1 MSAGDRGGSRGR
13 RLTARVLV
21 GAAVLFA
28 VLAVTLS
35 YLGRAVLRPVPFA
48 DRAVAALRD
57 PAVQSDVA
65 DHVTNAVTSIGGGD
79 LVAVRPVMRSL
90 AGGIVGS
97 QAFAALFRRA
107 VLQAHEAVV
116 QRGDGRV
123 LISVADLG
131 VLVQGV
137 LDRLAPTAARKIG
150 AERVSTLFTLHPDG
164 AVIDVVKV
172 ARGIYAAAWVLA
184 VLAAIAAIA
193 ALFVSEDRRRAGWRL
208 GVGLAIGGLTLAVVV
223 IVGREIA
230 EQVAPA
236 GRGLAVGAL
245 WRAFL
250 GGLQVQALLLAAAGA
265 IVAGTSAGH
274 LGRAGR
280 EAWRA
285 AVWLV
290 RPAPGASQPPSLGG
304 AIVLVALGVLILLEP
319 GTALTAIALLA
330 GLYILYR
337 GVAAASMAV
346 ALGAGTLSPG
356 RWSARRVVRRA
367 PPFIAGAL
375 VVLAGVIILTGGGD
389 EAPAATPL
397 TCNGFVALCNRPL
410 NDVALAATHN
420 SMASVTIPHWLFGQQ
435 DGTIADQLD
444 QGIHGLLIDT
454 YYGFAVRGG
463 VRTDLD
469 TLPKR
474 NAAERQIG
482 APAVKAAQQ
491 LRARLPAGTGGDRG
505 IFLCHGFCEIGWVT
519 LASALSDLRSFL
531 VSHPGEVVVVINQDE
546 GVTPTDIQKAFE
558 RAGLLDLVYR
568 GPLGPFP
575 TLRQMIDSNQRLVVM
590 AENDAGDIPW
600 YHLAYAHALQ
610 ETPFRFTN
618 APQLTDRAKLAASC
632 RAHRGPSSAPL
643 FLVNHW
649 VDTTPAPRPSLA
661 SVVNARGALLTR
673 AQTCQRQR
681 GRLPNLVAVDFY
693 RRGDVLGVV
702 NTLNGVSR

>member
-13 RLTARVLV
+13 RLSARVLV
-21 GAAVLFA
+21 GVAVLFA

-35 YLGRAVLRPVPFA
+35 YLGRAVLRPGPFA

-79 LVAVRPVMRSL
+79 LVAVRPVVRSL
-90 AGGIVGS
+90 AGGIVGG

-107 VLQAHEAVV
+107 VRQAHEAVV

-150 AERVSTLFTLHPDG
+150 AERASTLFTLHPDG
-164 AVIDVVKV
+164 AVIDIVKV
-172 ARGIYAAAWVLA
+172 ARRIYSAAWMLA
-184 VLAAIAAIA
+184 VLAALAAIA
-193 ALFVSEDRRRAGWRL
+193 ALFVSEDRRRAAWRL
-208 GVGLAIGGLTLAVVV
+208 GVGLAIGGLALAVVV

-236 GRGLAVGAL
+236 GRGPAVGAL

-265 IVAGTSAGH
+265 IVAGTSTGH

-280 EAWRA
+280 EARRA
-285 AVWLV
+285 AGWLL
-290 RPAPGASQPPSLGG
+290 RPAPGASQPPSLAG
-304 AIVLVALGVLILLEP
+304 AIGLVALGVLILLEP
-319 GTALTAIALLA
+319 ATALTAVALLA

-337 GVAAASMAV
+337 GVAAGAMAV
-346 ALGAGTLSPG
+346 ALGAGTLSAR
-356 RWSARRVVRRA
+356 RWSARRAVRQA

-474 NAAERQIG
+474 NAAEQQIG

-531 VSHPGEVVVVINQDE
+531 VSHPAEVVVVINQDE

-618 APQLTDRAKLAASC
+618 ALQLTDPSKLDASC
-632 RAHRGPSSAPL
+632 RAHRGPTSAPL
-643 FLVNHW
+643 FLLNHW

-673 AQTCQRQR
+673 AQTCQRRR

-702 NTLNGVSR
+702 NALNGVSQ